1 MRPLV
6 ILLLVLAATAALGLA
21 LWTLGSKPST
31 PQDYDIAPAT
41 PEARRDPGA
50 DARLDSGPS
59 AVRQDAQDAL
69 VAPKLDLRTEVTS
82 AGASY
87 PNTLQVSVVDP
98 HDVPVVAATVELR
111 QQSGPLGG
119 GLLQLQEAFGGID
132 PNKPTW
138 RSTTDVNGV
147 AEFRS
152 LAPGNQYVLTA
163 THPKFTRVE
172 LPYVNIPPQGER
184 LEILKLAEGYICRGT
199 VYDMSN
205 APIAGAHLFLDNV
218 VYFGMPGTR
227 SPDLLEAITDDR
239 GYFEFTNV
247 EGGTRNLQCTAKGY
261 GTRIEMNIAFPS
273 TEGPIVQKDF
283 HLDRGHTIRG
293 KVIAPNR
300 NAVPNARVEVYNYD
314 QGNTSRGFAVTDAG
328 GAFRIEDL
336 VSGEYM
342 LTASAAG
349 FSLERMNRV
358 AVDGEPLEIQLAQ
371 QGCAQGRVIDAISKQ
386 PLSSF
391 NCAVRL
397 VNPGTT
403 IYGRP
408 IQQADFRNA
417 KDGAFELCGLEPGT
431 YVVQASAPE
440 YAPTYSGTF
449 KIDQGM
455 TVGDVLV
462 EISRG
467 GTLRGRVVDA
477 TTGEPVSNAEIGTF
491 DNGYIKNPFTDL
503 LGGMMPRNTTQ
514 ALARTDKDGR
524 FELSMLTPET
534 YQLEISHHGH
544 TTLILKD
551 LKVTD
556 SQELDLGTLEM
567 AHGATVRGVV
577 YGGDGAP
584 LPNAEVHVRATEG
597 YRVFDARSGSDGR
610 YVIESI
616 PAGAYTVSATR
627 ARTGTENDPFGAI
640 LDMKKS
646 EQNLT
651 VSEGGDHN
659 VDLFLGVR

>member
-1 MRPLV
+1 MRPFV

-21 LWTLGSKPST
+21 LWTLGSKPGT
-31 PQDYDIAPAT
+31 PQDFDIGPAK
-41 PEARRDPGA
+41 PDAHRDA
-50 DARLDSGPS
+50 AIDAQLDTAGPT
-59 AVRQDAQDAL
+59 VRQDAPDLL
-69 VAPKLDLRTEVTS
+69 VAPKADDRVEVVG

-87 PNTLQVSVVDP
+87 PNTLKVTVVDP
-98 HDVPVVAATVELR
+98 HDVPLAGASVELR

-119 GLLQLQEAFGGID
+119 GLLQLQQAFGGVD

-138 RSTTDVNGV
+138 RGTTDASGV

-163 THPKFTRVE
+163 AHPKFSRAE
-172 LPYVNIPPQGER
+172 LPYVSIPPQGER
-184 LEILKLAEGYICRGT
+184 AEVVKLAEGYMVRGY

-205 APIAGAHLFLDNV
+205 APIAGAHLYLDNV

-227 SPDLLEAITDDR
+227 SPDLLEAVTNDQ
-239 GYFEFTNV
+239 GYYEITNV
-247 EGGTRNLQCTAKGY
+247 EGGTRNLQCVAKGY
-261 GTRIEMNIAFPS
+261 GTKILMSESFPG
-273 TEGPIVQKDF
+273 TDGPILLRDF
-283 HLDRGHTIRG
+283 KLDRGHTIRG

-300 NAVPNARVEVYNYD
+300 NSVANARIEVYNYD
-314 QGNTSRGFAVTDAG
+314 QTNTSRGFAVTDAG
-328 GAFRIEDL
+328 GAFRIDDL
-336 VSGEYM
+336 SGGEYM

-371 QGCAQGRVIDAISKQ
+371 QGCAQGRVIDAVTKT

-449 KIDQGM
+449 HIDQGM

-467 GTLRGRVVDA
+467 GILRGRVVDA
-477 TTGEPVSNAEIGTF
+477 ATGEPLSGAEIGTF
-491 DNGYIKNPFTDL
+491 DNGYVKNPFTDL

-514 ALARTDKDGR
+514 ALGR
-524 FELSMLTPET
+524 
-534 YQLEISHHGH
+534 
-544 TTLILKD
+544 
-551 LKVTD
+551 
-556 SQELDLGTLEM
+556 
-567 AHGATVRGVV
+567 
-577 YGGDGAP
+577 
-584 LPNAEVHVRATEG
+584 
-597 YRVFDARSGSDGR
+597 
-610 YVIESI
+610 
-616 PAGAYTVSATR
+616 
-627 ARTGTENDPFGAI
+627 
-640 LDMKKS
+640 
-646 EQNLT
+646 
-651 VSEGGDHN
+651 
-659 VDLFLGVR
+659 

>member
-21 LWTLGSKPST
+21 LLTLGRKAET
-31 PQDYDIAPAT
+31 PQDFEVGPAR
-41 PEARRDPGA
+41 PAARQAAGA
-50 DARLDSGPS
+50 DATLDAAPDN
-59 AVRQDAQDAL
+59 ARQGAADPL
-69 VAPKLDLRTEVTS
+69 VAPQADLRVEVAG

-87 PNTLQVSVVDP
+87 PNTLKVTVLDP
-98 HDVPVVAATVELR
+98 QDVPLAGATVELR

-119 GLLQLQEAFGGID
+119 GLLSLQQAFGGVD
-132 PNKPTW
+132 PNKPIW
-138 RSTTDVNGV
+138 RDTTDVSGT

-163 THPKFTRVE
+163 MHAKFSRVE
-172 LPYVNIPPQGER
+172 LPYVNIPAQGER
-184 LEILKLAEGYICRGT
+184 LEVLKLAEGYVVRGY
-199 VYDMSN
+199 VFDMSN
-205 APIAGAHLFLDNV
+205 GPIAGAHLYLDNV

-227 SPDLLEAITDDR
+227 SPDLLETTTNDQGFYEIA
-239 GYFEFTNV
+239 NV
-247 EGGTRNLQCTAKGY
+247 EAGTRNLMCVAKGY
-261 GTRIEMNIAFPS
+261 GTRIEMNMQFPAAD
-273 TEGPIVQKDF
+273 GPVRLQNF
-283 HLDRGHTIRG
+283 NLDVGHTIRG

-300 NAVPNARVEVYNYD
+300 NVVPNARIEVYNYD
-314 QGNTSRGFAVTDAG
+314 QTNTSRGIAVTDAG
-328 GAFRIEDL
+328 GAFRIDDL
-336 VSGEYM
+336 SGGEYM

-349 FSLERMNRV
+349 FSVERMNRV

-371 QGCAQGRVIDAISKQ
+371 QGCAQGRVIDAVSKQ
-386 PLSSF
+386 PLASF

-397 VNPGTT
+397 VNPGTA

-408 IQQADFRNA
+408 IQQADFHNA

-431 YVVQASAPE
+431 YVVQASAPD
-440 YAPTYSGTF
+440 YAATYSGTF
-449 KIDQGM
+449 RVDQGM

-467 GTLRGRVVDA
+467 GTLRARVVDA
-477 TTGEPVSNAEIGTF
+477 ATGEPVSGAEIGTF
-491 DNGYIKNPFTDL
+491 DNGYVKNPFTDL

-551 LKVTD
+551 LKVAD
-556 SQELDLGTLEM
+556 SQDVDLGTLEM
-567 AHGATVRGVV
+567 THGATVRGVV

-584 LPNAEVHVRATEG
+584 LPNAEVHVRANEG
-597 YRVFDARSGSDGR
+597 YRVFDARSGPDGR
-610 YVIESI
+610 YLIGSI

-627 ARTGTENDPFGAI
+627 ARNGSEADPFGAI

-646 EQNLT
+646 ET
-651 VSEGGDHN
+651 AVVVSEGDDRN
-659 VDLFLGVR
+659 VDLYLGGR